1 MALPLLK
8 KILYE
13 KGIKMTEIEKRI
25 KPYDA
30 NFTTMVP
37 TRFVTF
43 FRTCVIWQFIRF
55 VMINIKMIIVVM
67 KSH

>member
-1 MALPLLK
+1 
-8 KILYE
+8 
-13 KGIKMTEIEKRI
+13 MTEIEKRI

-37 TRFVTF
+37 TKFVTF

-55 VMINIKMIIVVM
+55 VSINIKMLIVVS